1 MHVQCM
7 SSPVSLAL
15 SPHVFFTCAP
25 SPGEELFF
33 SAGHHSQLAPVAVRA
48 DPGRRLAGL
57 DLLLTG
63 SRVPHVRSL
72 RETPFA
78 HPFLPSWSLR
88 VPAVSLPTWGP
99 PFISVF
105 LEDSLVLGRREE
117 RGGMWVQRPVSGR
130 SPRVSGRRDGL
141 WAPAPSHPWGGQGV
155 RGFAV
160 GVPGA
165 QASSGGW
172 ELAALWAGVGAC
184 MAGAQ
189 PSPQAWR
196 VKHMF
201 LPPQRLPGARWH
213 RRRGQVPELHGRRCG
228 LRGPP
233 APGRPAPL
241 PAPILR
247 CEWVPPGPADPGGE
261 GGRPDLSC
269 DREVG

>member
-1 MHVQCM
+1 MHVQCT
-7 SSPVSLAL
+7 SSPVPPAL

-33 SAGHHSQLAPVAVRA
+33 SAGHHGQLAPVAVRA

-99 PFISVF
+99 PFLSVL
-105 LEDSLVLGRREE
+105 LEDTLVLGRREE

-130 SPRVSGRRDGL
+130 SPRVSGRRDVL
-141 WAPAPSHPWGGQGV
+141 WAPALYHPWGSQGV

-172 ELAALWAGVGAC
+172 ELAALWGG
-184 MAGAQ
+184 GG
-189 PSPQAWR
+189 R
-196 VKHMF
+196 VHGPCAA
-201 LPPQRLPGARWH
+201 LPPGLACEARVSASSAVTWGQAASETGAGTGTARAAPRATWTACSWATSTSTSTH
-213 RRRGQVPELHGRRCG
+213 
-228 LRGPP
+228 PP
-233 APGRPAPL
+233 L
-241 PAPILR
+241 
-247 CEWVPPGPADPGGE
+247 
-261 GGRPDLSC
+261 
-269 DREVG
+269 